1 MSSEGLHAPRQRLT
15 IHTVTHHQAIA
26 SLMEELEAVDWYKQ
40 RADDCED
47 AALKEILLH
56 NMREEMEH
64 ACMIME
70 WLRRNDTDWA
80 GEFSTYLFTK
90 APITEVEDEV
100 TGGGGGAIA
109 GGGGEE
115 GETRARRDSPARTF
129 TVGPLKD

>member
-15 IHTVTHHQAIA
+15 VHTLTHHQAIA

-40 RADDCED
+40 RADDCDD

-64 ACMIME
+64 ASMIME
-70 WLRRNDTDWA
+70 WLRRNDADWA
-80 GEFSTYLFTK
+80 AQFSTYLFTK

-100 TGGGGGAIA
+100 TDGGGDDA
-109 GGGGEE
+109 GGEKDE
-115 GETRARRDSPARTF
+115 GEPAPRREGPARTF
-129 TVGPLKD
+129 TVGTLKD